1 MTDMAVPKAVNGS
14 ATPFKEF
21 VLPLSGPAL
30 RWPREDAPQQEKWRL
45 PRWHPDG
52 DKLIRGIAATA
63 VLTVA
68 AIAAVVSYS
77 HIFDLAYAH
86 HEFGTAARLLP
97 VSVDGLIA
105 SASLALLHAAR
116 KGISAPAI
124 AYLMLWLGVGATV
137 AANVG
142 YGLPYGWL
150 AAVIAA
156 WPAVAFVGSVEM
168 ALTLARNQ
176 RRAPDDGLAKS
187 RQWRLPR
194 WLRRPVTGEEDGDA
208 VAVPSAVTE
217 AAAASPVQ
225 SATPVRANAPQRPR
239 RLAKARSAAD
249 RVDAELTANPDR
261 TNAEIAKAAR
271 ASERTVERRRDA
283 ARKTSSTA
291 KER

>member
-1 MTDMAVPKAVNGS
+1 MTDMAVPEAVNGS
-14 ATPFKEF
+14 AAPFREF
-21 VLPLSGPAL
+21 TLPLSGPAA
-30 RWPREDAPQQEKWRL
+30 RWPREGAPPEKKWRL

-68 AIAAVVSYS
+68 VIAAVVSYS

-116 KGISAPAI
+116 KGIGAPAI

-176 RRAPDDGLAKS
+176 RRAPDDGIRRS
-187 RQWRLPR
+187 RHWRLPR
-194 WLRRPVTGEEDGDA
+194 WLRRAVTDEDDSDA
-208 VAVPSAVTE
+208 VAVASAVTE
-217 AAAASPVQ
+217 VPAALPVQ
-225 SATPVRANAPQRPR
+225 AATPTRANAPQRPQR
-239 RLAKARSAAD
+239 TAKTAKPAD
-249 RVDAELTANPDR
+249 RVDAELTANPGR

-271 ASERTVERRRDA
+271 ASERTVERRREILRRDHA
-283 ARKTSSTA
+283 GQ
-291 KER
+291 